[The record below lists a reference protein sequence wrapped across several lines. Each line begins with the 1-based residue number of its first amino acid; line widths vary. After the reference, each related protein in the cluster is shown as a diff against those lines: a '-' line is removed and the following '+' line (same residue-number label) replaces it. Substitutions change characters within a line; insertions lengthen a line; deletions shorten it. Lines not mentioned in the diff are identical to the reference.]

1 MANAKKPSQPQKNK
15 SVHAEVVVI
24 DTAGKEVS
32 KLSLP
37 IDLFGVKASDRLLSQ
52 YVRVYLANQR
62 QGTASA
68 KMRGEVTATSKKAY
82 RQKGTGRARHG
93 ARTAALFIGGGVTF
107 GPKPRDHSL
116 KLNKKQKVKALLYAL
131 SLKAQGS
138 TMIVIQGFDT
148 LGMKTKNA
156 AAMLK
161 EVGLND
167 KKALVVYAPSQAEMT
182 RKTLSNIDLIKG
194 TQSRLLNAY
203 DVLVAQ
209 NLVFTQ
215 EGLDDFLSFR
225 GAQKV

>member
-1 MANAKKPSQPQKNK
+1 MAPTKKTTQSAKKSIG
-15 SVHAEVVVI
+15 VEITII
-24 DTAGKEVS
+24 DTNGKEVS

-37 IDLFGVKASDRLLSQ
+37 VDIFGVKASDKLLSQ

-68 KMRGEVTATSKKAY
+68 KMRGEVNATTKKVY

-93 ARTAALFIGGGVTF
+93 AKTAALFVGGGVTH
-107 GPKPRDHSL
+107 GPKPRDYSL

-131 SLKAQGS
+131 SLKAQNNS
-138 TMIVIQGFDT
+138 LTVIQGFDK

-156 AAMLK
+156 SEMLK
-161 EVGLND
+161 NVGLD
-167 KKALVVYAPSQAEMT
+167 GKKALVIYAPTQAEMT
-182 RKTLSNIDLIKG
+182 RKTLANIDVIKG
-194 TQSRLLNAY
+194 SQSRLLNAY
-203 DVLVAQ
+203 DILIAQ

-225 GAQKV
+225 SAPQA